1 MILRWTQGL
10 LLMFFSTFHDCIG
23 TTEKEKIVGIAGF
36 KVALPCNIT
45 PPSPNDELLL
55 ILWYRGDT
63 SNPLYTMDAR
73 RGVTNHTRHS
83 SADGLSGRA
92 YFSIVDRPAVLILEP
107 VYAADAGTYKCR
119 VDFRIARTRY
129 SKAELSVI
137 VPPKKPIITDGKEN
151 VLESLI
157 GPYNEGDSLTLV
169 CESEGG
175 NPPSSVIWWRD
186 SMIVDDSFHTVSQSI
201 VQNIFVIKTLNRRHL
216 MATFSCQA
224 SNNNQSPP
232 VSTTV
237 TIDMNFKPLAVWI
250 ENSNRPLSTQKPSK
264 LVCIGIGSRPTA
276 QLTWW
281 IGGKKLESAKKTSP
295 FDDNHSENKTI
306 SVLILKPNIEDNGRY
321 LSCRAENPLIPKS
334 EIESGWKLD
343 VHYIPQLTLRLGSKL
358 RHSHIQEGNDVY
370 LECKIRSNP
379 PSSEIVWRFD
389 GHELSTNTS
398 AGIIISNQSLVLQ
411 KVKRSNRGH
420 YTCSALN
427 SEGRGESNT
436 VFLRV
441 QYKPQ
446 CKNDQRFL
454 YGTSK
459 NEAVNVSCGVEAD
472 PPDVRFRWK
481 FNNSGH
487 VVDIQNYYQENS
499 RSLATYTP
507 RTQYDYGSLLC
518 WATNAAGSQDI
529 PCVFSIIPAGAPDP
543 PKNCTVVNKSESSFR
558 IECLEGYNG
567 GLPQYFTMEVRDKY
581 LESVLLNLTTK
592 QPVFTVDGLRS
603 GKTFVVTISSVNVRG
618 RSHRVMLKPNTLHVP
633 ETLTHK
639 DAKWSAK
646 VSPVLIVLSGL
657 TGGLLLVVIIVFLI
671 LRYRNSN
678 GHQSKEGILKNDT
691 IPNRYGKND
700 HNFTDMSSQKCPDII
715 PGENQLRNFS
725 RYEDFKKD
733 YDSRVEDNWPD
744 KDTIAP
750 DTCRSQVLEMV
761 PPRPSSVSVAE
772 GHQTLLK
779 TQFFRSP
786 VEKPSLTE
794 NISSPVC
801 IHLTTNKSEAELTLV
816 TRETD

>member
-343 VHYIPQLTLRLGSKL
+343 VHY
-358 RHSHIQEGNDVY
+358 
-370 LECKIRSNP
+370 
-379 PSSEIVWRFD
+379 
-389 GHELSTNTS
+389 
-398 AGIIISNQSLVLQ
+398 
-411 KVKRSNRGH
+411 
-420 YTCSALN
+420 
-427 SEGRGESNT
+427 
-436 VFLRV
+436 
-441 QYKPQ
+441 KPQ

-715 PGENQLRNFS
+715 PETTVLSGENQLRNFS